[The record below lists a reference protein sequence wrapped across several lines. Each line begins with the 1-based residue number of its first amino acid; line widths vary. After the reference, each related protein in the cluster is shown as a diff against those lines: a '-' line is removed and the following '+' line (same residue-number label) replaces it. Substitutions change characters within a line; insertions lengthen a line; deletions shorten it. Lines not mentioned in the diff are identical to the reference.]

1 VSNGEEIRLE
11 AVEQQ
16 YVIYCYRLLQKA
28 NETGEYLDPKVFDT
42 VSRFMKDIGIR
53 DSEGPSLSPEIMD
66 AAARA
71 KKLAHEKRKGAK
83 G

>member
-1 VSNGEEIRLE
+1 MSDGQEIRLE

-16 YVIYCYRLLQKA
+16 YVIYCYRLLLKA

-53 DSEGPSLSPEIMD
+53 DSEGPSMSPEIMD
-66 AAARA
+66 AAAMA
-71 KKLAHEKRKGAK
+71 KRLAHKKRKADEG
-83 G
+83 

>member
-53 DSEGPSLSPEIMD
+53 DSEGPSISPEIMD
-66 AAARA
+66 AVSRA
-71 KKLAHEKRKGAK
+71 KKLAEKQKGAK